1 MANPRRTTAGSK
13 WAVLAAAA
21 ASTLLGTSDF
31 SIVSIALPSF
41 TEVFDA
47 STSTVVW
54 IALSYQLVVL
64 GLALP
69 MGRLGDQFGNKTIF
83 TAGALIYAVGLTS
96 AAAAPGILTL
106 IGLRAVQGA
115 GAAMMVSLSLGLV
128 SSAFPPSERG
138 KALGLMASV
147 AGFGLMLGPALGGIL
162 LDTLGWRAIFWV
174 RAPFAF
180 AGFVLALVYLRDIRA
195 TADRRTDFTGA
206 ALLFGALVLMAV
218 GLNRGSAEGWAS
230 PLVVLMFPLSV
241 VAMTAFALR
250 SLRIESPV
258 VDIRMFRNPALSLA
272 SGLMLMAGVSMMVV
286 TFVMPFY
293 LLLARGLPPAMAGL
307 VMLAHPA
314 VFIVL
319 PPFTGRLSDRIGPRV
334 PTTLGLGLAAAT
346 LFLFAGLEPSTPIPV
361 IVGILLLGGVGG
373 SFFQAPNQSVIM
385 STAPRDR
392 VGTISALIPTL
403 RYIGIITGVAVS
415 EAIFTSGLGGQGLDG
430 ANAETVTAA
439 ARTAFLVFGGVSSL
453 AALTALFCTGGRA
466 STGGAA
472 DEK

>member
-1 MANPRRTTAGSK
+1 M
-13 WAVLAAAA
+13 LAAAA

-31 SIVSIALPSF
+31 SIVAIALPSF
-41 TEVFDA
+41 TEVFNA

-83 TAGALIYAVGLTS
+83 AAGALIYTVGLTS

-106 IGLRAVQGA
+106 IALRAVQGA

-128 SSAFPPSERG
+128 SNAFPANERG

-147 AGFGLMLGPALGGIL
+147 AGFGLMVGPALGGIL
-162 LDTLGWRAIFWV
+162 LETLGWRSIFWA

-180 AGFVLALVYLRDIRA
+180 AGFVLAMVYLQDVRA

-206 ALLFGALVLMAV
+206 ALLFAALVLMAV
-218 GLNRGSAEGWAS
+218 GLNRGSAGGWTS
-230 PLVVLMFPLSV
+230 PMVVLMFPLSA
-241 VAMTAFALR
+241 VALMAFVLR
-250 SLRIESPV
+250 SIRIASPV
-258 VDIRMFRNPALSLA
+258 VDIRMFRNPALSLS
-272 SGLMLMAGVSMMVV
+272 SGLMLMGGVSMMAV

-293 LLLARGLPPAMAGL
+293 LLFARGLSPAMAGL

-314 VFIVL
+314 VFLVL

-346 LFLFAGLEPSTPIPV
+346 LFLLAALEPHTPIPV
-361 IVGILLLGGVGG
+361 IVGMLALGGVGG
-373 SFFQAPNQSVIM
+373 SFFQTPNQSVIM
-385 STAPRDR
+385 SAAPQGR

-403 RYIGIITGVAVS
+403 RYIGIISGVAAS
-415 EAIFTSGLGGQGLDG
+415 EAIFTSGLGEPGLDG
-430 ANAETVTAA
+430 ANGETVTTA
-439 ARTAFLVFGGVSSL
+439 ARTAFLVFGGVNSL
-453 AALTALFCTGGRA
+453 AALMALFRTGGRA
-466 STGGAA
+466 STGGGSQPAS
-472 DEK
+472 